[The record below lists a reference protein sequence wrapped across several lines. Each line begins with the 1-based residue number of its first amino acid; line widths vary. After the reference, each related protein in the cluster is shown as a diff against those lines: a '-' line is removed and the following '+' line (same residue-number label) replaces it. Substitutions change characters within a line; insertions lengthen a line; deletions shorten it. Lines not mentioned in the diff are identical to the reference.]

1 MARHISCVA
10 DSATA
15 PKTDVRLEKET
26 RHFGN
31 QRFLVWFLVWFLWGA
46 CGVLGDAVCSCFFW
60 LVPLFLMQWL
70 FFWEKVKLLK
80 PRAFGQVRSCKLV
93 GCLRVD

>member
-46 CGVLGDAVCSCFFW
+46 GRYSMFMFFLAGAIVFNVMAV
-60 LVPLFLMQWL
+60 
-70 FFWEKVKLLK
+70 FWEKVKLLK
-80 PRAFGQVRSCKLV
+80 PRAFGQVSAIV
-93 GCLRVD
+93 VF